1 MVDFE
6 IIYIIEKINGDY
18 AYCRSESGS
27 CTNIALALLPD
38 DIDEGP
44 LSGLGL
50 VDSHWC
56 QVSLPAVEEYSRVT
70 GKVPKYLIVIVSE
83 YVA

>member
-38 DIDEGP
+38 DIDEG
-44 LSGLGL
+44 
-50 VDSHWC
+50 DRIRFC
-56 QVSLPAVEEYSRVT
+56 KNKT
-70 GKVPKYLIVIVSE
+70 IVAI
-83 YVA
+83 